1 VLHSAWTLVIVC
13 SGGSLDDDHGA
24 AVRELDANTSRLL
37 VQLRVERPTLFA
49 PCSVSVS
56 AGVPGFGDEEV
67 DDFGRAA
74 PDPSTASPSRLARPP
89 CLSGAATPTPPVVAT
104 PPRNEPASTTSGP
117 ASPQTVRR
125 RSSSRGAA
133 DKALEEECTGLTRT
147 LEAFTELPAS
157 SLSSWHIAEL
167 RSATSSDAGARALAK
182 VPESLILAVAGRLQP
197 RVAASVGALQH
208 SALSTTSSTAVAI
221 EAMGCALV
229 LLSFMKIPGSV
240 AVLRVE
246 ETCEALIDVLG
257 LVLRRVVFPAR
268 DSSFGPPGATK
279 RKRASRPADGYGV
292 DDGSDW
298 DMDEEKAADQSD
310 DEALLEEQ
318 PSPRRA
324 RGRRRRSSARGVAGG
339 VTPDALLS
347 LCCRVARNWGEVL
360 EVHVGP
366 EEFGSAAAARLVS
379 VLISVLGVSGVAE
392 LQLSMCATIGVVFWY
407 YEDARA
413 PVLTELLHFAGRLPS
428 SRSDLRRFRVSGAG
442 GQSSVVRVSSALF
455 LQLVHALGGLAD
467 KEVASAGDDTGTR
480 PADVRQRGEDL
491 QLPPLHAAHV
501 QVVVQM
507 QGVVRASV
515 EALVT
520 PALKARDVNALDAV
534 TAFVED
540 MLELYGLPEWPGA
553 DTVVQLLFL
562 HLSDCLQRVS
572 VLKGGAPRSTDVHT
586 RGAAFGWLGSLAAR
600 LQAEAALD
608 TVGGLA
614 APTNA
619 CGGDTG
625 GPLPASHCV
634 LKLQYAQ
641 CRAAVLAVCHS
652 TPRGGLRL
660 QCSALFWRS
669 QWVVDDSRAAL
680 KPEDIGACG
689 DGAAGATSAGRAG
702 QPAACPSAPIL
713 HARGENAAVADST
726 SGTVSAVAASR
737 WLTHR
742 RAVTVRLLD
751 RVLETIMRGFTE
763 SMPTVRSQA
772 LKAMSMVA
780 GVDPIKV
787 QARTSF
793 VRAIRSCCMDV
804 SVVVRDAALNLLC
817 SIFSSPEDVTD
828 AADAAVGPTEST
840 VLPLHGREAPVVR
853 RFDATFVS
861 SVLPVVAG
869 RLLDTATSVR
879 KRAVRILSQVVADA
893 FSYLLTA
900 RRSTTSFES
909 DRRHGDAEL
918 LVIDVCAMLLGRLV
932 DSEDSVRHASQFA
945 LRAVLFGHA
954 SDKGRPGIRAGAQ
967 RDDPFAALL
976 APTDA
981 VAERTR
987 AFILVGTISK
997 VPPAACDKSL
1007 EDVIDESLL
1016 AARRPLV
1023 SRMLSLVVRELLEAD
1038 LSAMELSIDPPAVVP
1053 DGSSAAG
1060 DAQMGQVGG
1069 HIADGISPAST
1080 GSTAGVSGSG
1090 GAPSDLQAIAE
1101 RRVACAQFVSALA
1114 AVDAGLV
1121 FPHCSVL
1128 APLLKG
1134 LDGVPRYQV
1143 VVASYVLDTIERV
1156 IPGVRPVPSELV
1168 GELEEDLSALVCT
1181 HPDEQLAAAAI
1192 KCLCSITQQGCA
1204 TNQRPDAVAAPVGHR
1219 EVVVSAQPDGE
1230 TASATRDAD
1239 AVNSVRS
1246 AKRVVFRS
1254 ASPLEAVPVTIAR
1267 QFYDYLQGN
1276 RGQTVVNDPAFVM
1289 HACVALVRLGL
1300 FCRYAALETSTTTA
1314 YYAVLEEFAV
1324 ASTADWSVRHPL
1336 RRAALEGVA
1345 HVVMRR
1351 RDLLISAT
1359 RLFAASLRQPGLMCG
1374 QADVSTRLRVLD
1386 DLYDMLLSESFQT
1399 KPSAAPAG
1407 GDSPHGE
1414 RSTAELPVP
1423 DDVADVALAMEDDP
1437 DAGSLTAAVQS
1448 LQLDLV
1454 NLAADVDARIRHRVA
1469 TILDLT
1475 VRHGVLLASSL
1486 VSPLVGLSADRAD
1499 VRTSPAALR
1508 ALDFISTRHP
1518 YLLAPRLVDGVS
1530 TAFSVAAACAGA
1542 HRPSSSVAAAPTETP
1557 GDGHRTTCPLVLA
1570 VDPLTGYAL
1579 LSDAFS
1585 LLPGARRKAAF
1596 ESLLKEVHLRS
1607 KGAASGAPTLRRSV
1621 RSAGPAVSAG
1631 VPSAAGLA
1639 FVVSTLCSI
1648 DFGCIINSM
1657 AVSAVDKVAA
1667 GGTGST
1673 AADAK
1678 TKTGRDEIAFIVA
1691 TAGRL
1696 VSSTGHTLL
1705 DAAIEALEADS
1716 TDASGGTPLHF
1727 LAARSVPLSY
1737 LLLLKR
1743 HFAASSKDGTAA
1755 VAPASPLGLA
1765 AQLSGPPRLE
1775 SPFYKMDP
1783 ALLSEAADATTW
1795 RRQLR
1800 VFRDLMDA
1808 DEAVIAPPGQ
1818 GAGGTRGRR
1827 PRRAAR

>member
-1 VLHSAWTLVIVC
+1 
-13 SGGSLDDDHGA
+13 
-24 AVRELDANTSRLL
+24 
-37 VQLRVERPTLFA
+37 
-49 PCSVSVS
+49 
-56 AGVPGFGDEEV
+56 
-67 DDFGRAA
+67 
-74 PDPSTASPSRLARPP
+74 
-89 CLSGAATPTPPVVAT
+89 
-104 PPRNEPASTTSGP
+104 
-117 ASPQTVRR
+117 
-125 RSSSRGAA
+125 
-133 DKALEEECTGLTRT
+133 
-147 LEAFTELPAS
+147 
-157 SLSSWHIAEL
+157 
-167 RSATSSDAGARALAK
+167 
-182 VPESLILAVAGRLQP
+182 
-197 RVAASVGALQH
+197 
-208 SALSTTSSTAVAI
+208 
-221 EAMGCALV
+221 
-229 LLSFMKIPGSV
+229 
-240 AVLRVE
+240 
-246 ETCEALIDVLG
+246 
-257 LVLRRVVFPAR
+257 
-268 DSSFGPPGATK
+268 
-279 RKRASRPADGYGV
+279 
-292 DDGSDW
+292 
-298 DMDEEKAADQSD
+298 MDEEMAAGQSD

-318 PSPRRA
+318 PSPRQA
-324 RGRRRRSSARGVAGG
+324 RGRRRRSSARGFAGG

-347 LCCRVARNWGEVL
+347 LCCRVSRNWGEAL
-360 EVHVGP
+360 EVHGGP

-379 VLISVLGVSGVAE
+379 VLISSLGVSGVAE
-392 LQLSMCATIGVVFWY
+392 LQLSVCATIGVVFWY

-428 SRSDLRRFRVSGAG
+428 SRSDLRRFRVGGAG
-442 GQSSVVRVSSALF
+442 GQASVVRVSSALF

-467 KEVASAGDDTGTR
+467 KEDASARDDPGTR
-480 PADVRQRGEDL
+480 PADVRQRGEEL
-491 QLPPLHAAHV
+491 QLPPHHAAHV
-501 QVVVQM
+501 QVVVRM

-520 PALKARDVNALDAV
+520 PALKARDVDALEAV

-562 HLSDCLQRVS
+562 HLSDRLQRVP

-600 LQAEAALD
+600 LQVEAALD
-608 TVGGLA
+608 TVGCLA
-614 APTNA
+614 TPTNA
-619 CGGDTG
+619 CGGETG
-625 GPLPASHCV
+625 GPLPESHCV

-660 QCSALFWRS
+660 LCSALFWRS

-680 KPEDIGACG
+680 KPGDIGASG
-689 DGAAGATSAGRAG
+689 DGATGATSVGGGGRAG
-702 QPAACPSAPIL
+702 VCPPAPVL
-713 HARGENAAVADST
+713 HPRGENADVAGS
-726 SGTVSAVAASR
+726 SSATVSAVVASR

-751 RVLETIMRGFTE
+751 RVLEAIMRGFSE
-763 SMPTVRSQA
+763 SMPTVRAQA

-780 GVDPIKV
+780 GVDPMKV
-787 QARTSF
+787 QARASF

-840 VLPLHGREAPVVR
+840 VFPLHGRLTPVVR

-861 SVLPVVAG
+861 NVLPVVAG

-893 FSYLLTA
+893 FSYLLTV

-909 DRRHGDAEL
+909 DRRHGDAER
-918 LVIDVCAMLLGRLV
+918 LVIDVCAMLLGRLM

-954 SDKGRPGIRAGAQ
+954 SDKGRPGIRVSAQ

-987 AFILVGTISK
+987 AFILVGTITK
-997 VPPAACDKSL
+997 VPPAACDQSL
-1007 EDVIDESLL
+1007 EDVIDKSLL
-1016 AARRPLV
+1016 AAQRPLV

-1038 LSAMELSIDPPAVVP
+1038 LSAMEQSIDSPGVEP
-1053 DGSSAAG
+1053 DGTSAAG
-1060 DAQMGQVGG
+1060 AAEMGQVGG
-1069 HIADGISPAST
+1069 DHMADGVSPAST
-1080 GSTAGVSGSG
+1080 GFTAGVSGSG
-1090 GAPSDLQAIAE
+1090 DVSSDLEAIAE

-1114 AVDAGLV
+1114 AVDTGLV
-1121 FPHCSVL
+1121 FPHCGVL

-1192 KCLCSITQQGCA
+1192 KCLCSITQQECA
-1204 TNQRPDAVAAPVGHR
+1204 TNQRPDAVAAPVGNR
-1219 EVVVSAQPDGE
+1219 EVVGSTQLDGD
-1230 TASATRDAD
+1230 TAGATRDAD

-1246 AKRVVFRS
+1246 AQRVLFRS
-1254 ASPLEAVPVTIAR
+1254 ASPVETVPVTIAR

-1276 RGQTVVNDPAFVM
+1276 RGQTVLNDPAFVM

-1300 FCRYAALETSTTTA
+1300 FCRYAALETSTTTV

-1324 ASTADWSVRHPL
+1324 ASTADWSVCHPL
-1336 RRAALEGVA
+1336 RRAALEGLA

-1359 RLFAASLRQPGLMCG
+1359 RLFAASLRQPGLICG
-1374 QADVSTRLRVLD
+1374 QADVSTRLRVLE
-1386 DLYDMLLSESFQT
+1386 DLYDMLLSEGFET
-1399 KPSAAPAG
+1399 KPSAASAG
-1407 GDSPHGE
+1407 GDSPHGG
-1414 RSTAELPVP
+1414 RSISELPVP

-1530 TAFSVAAACAGA
+1530 TAFSVAKACAGA
-1542 HRPSSSVAAAPTETP
+1542 HRPSSSVAAAPAETP
-1557 GDGHRTTCPLVLA
+1557 GDGRRTTCPLVLA

-1639 FVVSTLCSI
+1639 FIVSTLCSI
-1648 DFGCIINSM
+1648 DFGCIINST
-1657 AVSAVDKVAA
+1657 AVSAVDKVAS

-1696 VSSTGHTLL
+1696 VSSTGHALL

-1743 HFAASSKDGTAA
+1743 HFATSSKDGTLA
-1755 VAPASPLGLA
+1755 VAPASPQGVA
-1765 AQLSGPPRLE
+1765 AHLSGPPRLE

-1783 ALLSEAADATTW
+1783 ALLSETADASTW

-1800 VFRDLMDA
+1800 LFRDLMDA

-1818 GAGGTRGRR
+1818 GAGGARGRR